1 MIIPSGAA
9 TRADYLQ
16 WTGGFDLPAGVMLSE
31 VKIARY
37 NRYKKLLY
45 PIKGLAM
52 EEERR
57 NVKKAVPEDL
67 PDFLSQ
73 QQLLAYHGMERFG
86 WYIKFIRRPLFQR
99 PVCILSNPEGTVLA
113 TLEEDGNI
121 NQQPDLTIRD

>member
-1 MIIPSGAA
+1 M
-9 TRADYLQ
+9 
-16 WTGGFDLPAGVMLSE
+16 PAGVMLPE
-31 VKIARY
+31 VKIARN

-52 EEERR
+52 EEEERR

-73 QQLLAYHGMERFG
+73 QQLFAYHGMERFG

-113 TLEEDGNI
+113 ILEDDGTI
-121 NQQPDLTIRD
+121 NQQHDLTIRD